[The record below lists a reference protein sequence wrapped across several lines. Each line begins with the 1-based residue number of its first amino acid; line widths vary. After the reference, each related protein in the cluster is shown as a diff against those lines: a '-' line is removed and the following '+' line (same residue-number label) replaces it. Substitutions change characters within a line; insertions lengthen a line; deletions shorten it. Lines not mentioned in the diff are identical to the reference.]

1 MSFHPHVPVRDFQL
15 EELQQ
20 TNNYMKGNRKHVL
33 DAATIRIMKGN
44 NEMAHE
50 KPKAA
55 IIVAN
60 ENHFVLTAD
69 TIEKIIAPLL
79 TAPTPF
85 WCTYESI
92 YSACRF
98 AVVVHDDRQR
108 LHNTLRQYL
117 DREVATSLCKI
128 LLEAEEE
135 PVEWIALLVKFCEWL
150 ETQVALLTS
159 LLTFYDQVYVVK
171 YIPNVLPIHDGAY
184 NVFDERIFGNPQL
197 AKRLQDSLSTWLHW
211 ERDNYEPHEYR
222 ETIPKLIKHLTTHN
236 QFAAFEQCYVNNA
249 QSYYQKESE
258 KKARDLLDDPL
269 RFFWDAQTR
278 IQEEEARSQAVLP
291 VGSWGRIRQ
300 SISAR
305 RQGRMKNVEQIVKD
319 SEKDEEMVQRLL
331 DMKSLA
337 DDALSSAFLAAPRT
351 PPAPST
357 SAVPEKQPDKAF
369 AYALNTAFTLG
380 FRGRRNKP
388 AEMIAKHLHQ
398 SLRKGQG
405 TLGYAEYQAL
415 LDAALALYRFSE
427 DKDVFRTF
435 YHRLLAKRLLV
446 GKSASDDVEAA
457 MLKKLKEKYDP
468 EFGIGEDMFKDLT
481 LSKEM
486 MKDYHARQR
495 KESLANKLNA
505 IVLQRSAWP
514 FSVTKQLV
522 DLPADMQREV
532 NKYTEFYKAKHSGR
546 ILNWDHALGTASL
559 KARFK
564 AGIKELSVSLYQA
577 IVLLLFNDKEEIPF
591 KDIKELIRMEDDEQ
605 RRTLQSLACGKKK
618 VLKKIPAGRD
628 VEDDDVFRFNADFDD
643 PHARVHINSIQA
655 KVSPEESQK
664 SNENIEGDRKLFLD
678 AAIVR
683 VMKSKKEM
691 TYEKLKTATID
702 AVKNHFVLTVDA
714 ITKRI
719 DELVSQEYFS
729 RSDEDKNLFFYVA

>member
-1 MSFHPHVPVRDFQL
+1 MEVS
-15 EELQQ
+15 
-20 TNNYMKGNRKHVL
+20 VL
-33 DAATIRIMKGN
+33 LTLPKTSEGLGFLHSAAATQPWGTDGSASSPRRKVARLDTDSDIASSSYRSRSKVLKGPITIKVVPDDN
-44 NEMAHE
+44 IPRVSQASIDQDKTRQFNDVRRC
-50 KPKAA
+50 
-55 IIVAN
+55 IV
-60 ENHFVLTAD
+60 T
-69 TIEKIIAPLL
+69 LL
-79 TAPTPF
+79 TPSRDPPSPF

-92 YSACRF
+92 YSACRSV
-98 AVVVHDDRQR
+98 VVVHDDGQR
-108 LHNTLRQYL
+108 LHHTLRQYL
-117 DREVATSLCKI
+117 DREMATSLCKI

-135 PVEWIALLVKFCEWL
+135 PVEWIALLVKFCEWF

-159 LLTFYDQVYVVK
+159 LLTYYDQVYVVK
-171 YIPNVLPIHDGAY
+171 NSPNVLPIHDEAY
-184 NVFDERIFGNPQL
+184 NVFAERIFGNPQL

-211 ERDNYEPHEYR
+211 ERENHEPHEYR

-236 QFAAFEQCYVNNA
+236 QFAAFEQYYVNNA

-269 RFFWDAQTR
+269 RFFRDAQTR

-300 SISAR
+300 VTEASLLD
-305 RQGRMKNVEQIVKD
+305 GRVEWLAKATLGPLMTSKDLKTLADMYTLFSRINDLKPLEKAYQEYFQKNVDQIVKD

-337 DDALSSAFLAAPRT
+337 DDALSTAFLAAPRT
-351 PPAPST
+351 APTPST
-357 SAVPEKQPDKAF
+357 SAVPEKRPDQAF
-369 AYALNTAFTLG
+369 TYALNTAFTLG
-380 FRGRRNKP
+380 FRGRRSKP

-398 SLRKGQG
+398 LLRKGQG
-405 TLGYAEYQAL
+405 TLGYVEYQAL

-468 EFGIGEDMFKDLT
+468 EFGMGEDMFKDLT

-522 DLPADMQREV
+522 DLPAD
-532 NKYTEFYKAKHSGR
+532 
-546 ILNWDHALGTASL
+546 
-559 KARFK
+559 
-564 AGIKELSVSLYQA
+564 VS
-577 IVLLLFNDKEEIPF
+577 
-591 KDIKELIRMEDDEQ
+591 IR
-605 RRTLQSLACGKKK
+605 
-618 VLKKIPAGRD
+618 
-628 VEDDDVFRFNADFDD
+628 
-643 PHARVHINSIQA
+643 
-655 KVSPEESQK
+655 
-664 SNENIEGDRKLFLD
+664 
-678 AAIVR
+678 
-683 VMKSKKEM
+683 
-691 TYEKLKTATID
+691 
-702 AVKNHFVLTVDA
+702 
-714 ITKRI
+714 
-719 DELVSQEYFS
+719 
-729 RSDEDKNLFFYVA
+729 